1 MSTQT
6 KILLGNKRQAIFSV
20 EKDTT
25 LKNSNTPHKSSQ
37 KKNTSINSSIEEI
50 EIDDEFPENPNFR
63 TKKQLQ
69 KNSLIIIS
77 QEVHKFIQENKITT
91 GPEVT
96 KHIINTLTKKGVV
109 ARNYKNIQRR
119 VYDAINVM
127 SSLKLIKKSK
137 QNIELLP
144 LQQDNNFSSN
154 DGSQNNSGSLI
165 KSAVTKVYS
174 DESSNIEND
183 DSQEIKDQII
193 KLKKAQKKLIEYY
206 IKMEFDQILKN
217 INNKFPERY
226 NQEKLFFPFDLITY
240 DRNSTFKIK
249 SKDDF
254 TRHIILSNSSFSR
267 ISEFE
272 IMKRFVNAH
281 LNDKLNYNE
290 NSPISIN
297 KNITAKKSL
306 SEETKPDEGI
316 NNKFFQNIFEK
327 ENMLLESDD
336 SNPLKVKILNEEIEI
351 SNNSEKSKKKNLN
364 YKDEIKE
371 RDKLLQSVRD
381 YLKNKKIFND
391 EMKNNENLIINQ
403 EEIKDQDYNSKI
415 KEYLTE
421 SCLSNSNSKIEQEKL
436 KKNLKKNSENDEL
449 GINSH
454 GYKCNI
460 KNDN

>member
-1 MSTQT
+1 MNTQP
-6 KILLGNKRQAIFSV
+6 KIFLGNKRQAIFSV

-25 LKNSNTPHKSSQ
+25 LKNSNTPHKSSSKQ
-37 KKNTSINSSIEEI
+37 ETPINSSIEEI
-50 EIDDEFPENPNFR
+50 EISDDFPKNSNYQ

-77 QEVHKFIQENKITT
+77 QEVHKFIQEHKTTT

-137 QNIELLP
+137 QNIQILP
-144 LQQDNNFSSN
+144 LQHDNNFSSN

-165 KSAVTKVYS
+165 KSAVTKLYS
-174 DESSNIEND
+174 EESSNIEND
-183 DSQEIKDQII
+183 DSPEIKNQIDN
-193 KLKKAQKKLIEYY
+193 LKKQQKKLIEYF
-206 IKMEFDQILKN
+206 IKMEFDQKLKDL
-217 INNKFPERY
+217 NNKNLERY

-272 IMKRFVNAH
+272 IMKRFVSRH
-281 LNDKLNYNE
+281 LNYSE
-290 NSPISIN
+290 NNTSFNN
-297 KNITAKKSL
+297 KNFPAKKSI
-306 SEETKPDEGI
+306 SEETKNDEGI
-316 NNKFFQNIFEK
+316 NNKIFQNIFDK
-327 ENMLLESDD
+327 ENILLESDD

-351 SNNSEKSKKKNLN
+351 LNNSEKTKKKNLN

-371 RDKLLQSVRD
+371 RAKLLQTVHD
-381 YLKNKKIFND
+381 YLRNKKIFTDELKDND
-391 EMKNNENLIINQ
+391 NLNLSA
-403 EEIKDQDYNSKI
+403 EEIKDQEYDIKI

-421 SCLSNSNSKIEQEKL
+421 SSLSNNDSKIQQEKL
-436 KKNLKKNSENDEL
+436 KKNLTKNYDCDGL
-449 GINSH
+449 GAQSF
-454 GYKCNI
+454 GYKCNE
-460 KNDN
+460 KKDN